1 MSQCL
6 YQRLCQRVLGCYP
19 RCRAAQADG
28 FAYFLLCFP
37 PAAAT
42 AILSARPP
50 AAQSLPQHR
59 TAHSQHSSLAM
70 ACLTSLLGSISA
82 AALVSW
88 AAYELYKH
96 CTKPNKDQDK
106 RDADQEEG
114 AGDYKLPTLRTRPLK
129 PAVDLEFYTY
139 M

>member
-1 MSQCL
+1 
-6 YQRLCQRVLGCYP
+6 
-19 RCRAAQADG
+19 
-28 FAYFLLCFP
+28 
-37 PAAAT
+37 
-42 AILSARPP
+42 
-50 AAQSLPQHR
+50 
-59 TAHSQHSSLAM
+59 M

-96 CTKPNKDQDK
+96 CTKDQDK